1 MRPVFAKI
9 GTGGRLSLED
19 ICGFIP
25 TFLSLADP
33 RPAREQL
40 DSAYQHGGGW
50 RPQTGFTM
58 HGGMS
63 LHYPGD
69 PAFRPLAMARFRDE
83 KIVIY
88 EHEYVAV
95 IQPDGS
101 FEVSR
106 MN

>member
-1 MRPVFAKI
+1 VRPVFAKI
-9 GTGGRLSLED
+9 GTGGRLSLAD

-40 DSAYQHGGGW
+40 DAHYQHGGGW
-50 RPQTGFTM
+50 RPQEGFTM

>member
-69 PAFRPLAMARFRDE
+69 PPFRPLAMARFRDE

-88 EHEYVAV
+88 EHEYVAI

-101 FEVSR
+101 FEASR

>member
-1 MRPVFAKI
+1 VRPVFAKI
-9 GTGGRLSLED
+9 GTGGRLSLAD

-40 DSAYQHGGGW
+40 DSGYQHGGGW

>member
-40 DSAYQHGGGW
+40 DAHYQHGGGW
-50 RPQTGFTM
+50 RPQEGFTM

>member
-1 MRPVFAKI
+1 MRPVVFAKI

-40 DSAYQHGGGW
+40 DAHYQHGGGW
-50 RPQTGFTM
+50 RPQEGFTR
-58 HGGMS
+58 HGVN
-63 LHYPGD
+63 LYYPGD
-69 PAFRPLAMARFRDE
+69 PPLKPLAMARFRDE
-83 KIVIY
+83 LIFVH
-88 EHEYVAV
+88 EAEYVCIV
-95 IQPDGS
+95 QPDGS
-101 FEVSR
+101 FEASR